1 MAYKDY
7 IAQLK
12 KEWIGQKVCF
22 DGAEYNVV
30 DVDYNGALL
39 INKKAEFTA
48 TTAVLPTQV
57 ELA

>member
-1 MAYKDY
+1 MEWRERIKAMKS
-7 IAQLK
+7 
-12 KEWIGQKVCF
+12 EWIGKKVLF
-22 DGAEYNVV
+22 NGNEYTVV

-39 INKKAEFTA
+39 IDMKAEFTA